1 MANSD
6 KNILITPATG
16 TAGDPTIVFTG
27 TNATPITQRILDAGT
42 VSFQGSSGELLSISN
57 GLTGTIFSVN
67 DISGIPS
74 IEVLDT
80 GMITLAKFGGNV
92 GVGADI
98 PTAKLTVSALSNPG
112 SGVFAGGTPVLRLS
126 GAVGSGFAEPKIEFG
141 EGYTKATAE
150 IASKNSGNGGGS
162 LIFITRDTSSL
173 TSTLTE
179 RMRIDPVGN
188 VGIGTISPVGRFNV
202 VTPVGTQ
209 SNIAIWSGNQSIWWI
224 SAAATPGNS
233 LSIGGNGGSAP
244 ASGVI
249 NIDTSGKTSLSAV
262 ARDTT
267 NQVRNITF
275 STSAASSGQDG
286 DVWIQYTA

>member
-98 PTAKLTVSALSNPG
+98 PTAKLTVSALSNAANAT
-112 SGVFAGGTPVLRLS
+112 FAGGTTVLRLS
-126 GAVGSGFAEPKIEFG
+126 GAVGSGFAEPKIDF
-141 EGYTKATAE
+141 
-150 IASKNSGNGGGS
+150 
-162 LIFITRDTSSL
+162 
-173 TSTLTE
+173 
-179 RMRIDPVGN
+179 
-188 VGIGTISPVGRFNV
+188 
-202 VTPVGTQ
+202 
-209 SNIAIWSGNQSIWWI
+209 
-224 SAAATPGNS
+224 
-233 LSIGGNGGSAP
+233 
-244 ASGVI
+244 
-249 NIDTSGKTSLSAV
+249 
-262 ARDTT
+262 
-267 NQVRNITF
+267 
-275 STSAASSGQDG
+275 
-286 DVWIQYTA
+286 